1 MNIPIEA
8 RKCRSRSKEKEATPI
23 IKKELNGKIENM
35 KNKLKKEALK
45 KIDLYRLNKQMKPL
59 SIDLLK
65 TSFLSNQQN
74 TGNSEPNSKNSNKNN
89 NNNLQFNLKCL
100 KTVSVNLSEKNETLN
115 SLNPATINYN
125 PNSKEETPKNS
136 SGYTTDHSSN
146 NKAKGSLISL
156 SEARNIKHSNKFMS
170 ETFDKNNTFSNFFFK
185 LTERNKSSGKSKRNI
200 NIIIINLDKKN
211 LGKEC
216 SFSGDFLTRNK
227 SENHNKLNKLRTE
240 RKLLKLFENEENI

>member
-1 MNIPIEA
+1 MKKNEIKYRRSPTLRQDYTINLKTSGTNVNPGLIKKNSITIMNIPIEA

-23 IKKELNGKIENM
+23 IKKELNGKKIENM

-100 KTVSVNLSEKNETLN
+100 KTVSVNLSEK
-115 SLNPATINYN
+115 
-125 PNSKEETPKNS
+125 K
-136 SGYTTDHSSN
+136 
-146 NKAKGSLISL
+146 
-156 SEARNIKHSNKFMS
+156 
-170 ETFDKNNTFSNFFFK
+170 
-185 LTERNKSSGKSKRNI
+185 
-200 NIIIINLDKKN
+200 
-211 LGKEC
+211 
-216 SFSGDFLTRNK
+216 
-227 SENHNKLNKLRTE
+227 
-240 RKLLKLFENEENI
+240 